1 MAARRRHD
9 QLQARA
15 LQEEQDERLA
25 ASTSSTPAAS
35 PRVHGQDSLRPD
47 AKTVRQWLR
56 QRAEEGA
63 DRSTMSLTELHQDKL
78 AAAMRSDNIMAGSPR
93 KESTGDGPDAFG

>member
-78 AAAMRSDNIMAGSPR
+78 AAAVRSDNIMAGSPR
-93 KESTGDGPDAFG
+93 KASTGDGPDAFG